1 MWTKST
7 DGNADGVLAANS
19 AYAPNDTALIFTAL
33 NATVA
38 AVDPLT
44 GDEKWTT
51 NVLTECGAHPSAKI
65 FQMEAMV
72 TDTGGALMLAWLS
85 TGANCLLEVSEQG
98 KTAQMVDLGTSI
110 LPPNAANL
118 LVTKDGGVIAYLGSP
133 GRLVRLESGATA
145 AAA

>member
-19 AYAPNDTALIFTAL
+19 KDTALIFTAL

-38 AVDPLT
+38 AVDPET
-44 GDEKWTT
+44 GNEKWTT
-51 NVLTECGAHPSAKI
+51 NVITECGADPSGSAKV

-72 TDTGGALMLAWLS
+72 TDAGGALMLAWLS
-85 TGANCLLEVSEQG
+85 TGANCLLEVTDQG

-145 AAA
+145 AA

>member
-1 MWTKST
+1 
-7 DGNADGVLAANS
+7 
-19 AYAPNDTALIFTAL
+19 
-33 NATVA
+33 
-38 AVDPLT
+38 
-44 GDEKWTT
+44 
-51 NVLTECGAHPSAKI
+51 
-65 FQMEAMV
+65 MEAMV

-145 AAA
+145 AAAAA

>member
-1 MWTKST
+1 MDNPGCSRTL
-7 DGNADGVLAANS
+7 DLGNLVVARRSCCVALTS
-19 AYAPNDTALIFTAL
+19 AT
-33 NATVA
+33 
-38 AVDPLT
+38 
-44 GDEKWTT
+44 
-51 NVLTECGAHPSAKI
+51 
-65 FQMEAMV
+65 
-72 TDTGGALMLAWLS
+72 LS
-85 TGANCLLEVSEQG
+85 LEVTEQG

>member
-1 MWTKST
+1 MS
-7 DGNADGVLAANS
+7 D
-19 AYAPNDTALIFTAL
+19 
-33 NATVA
+33 
-38 AVDPLT
+38 
-44 GDEKWTT
+44 
-51 NVLTECGAHPSAKI
+51 
-65 FQMEAMV
+65 
-72 TDTGGALMLAWLS
+72 
-85 TGANCLLEVSEQG
+85 QG